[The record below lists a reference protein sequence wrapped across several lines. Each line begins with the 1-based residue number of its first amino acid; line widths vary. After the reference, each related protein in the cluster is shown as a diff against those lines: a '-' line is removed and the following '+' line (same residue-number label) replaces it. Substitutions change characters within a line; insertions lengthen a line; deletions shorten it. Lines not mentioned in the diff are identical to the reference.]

1 MIWKKETIIIRYL
14 AHELLEFYL
23 LKKTMKKS
31 LTARHVSLWD
41 MGAERINYSATEEGK
56 LSNKTNYHK

>member
-1 MIWKKETIIIRYL
+1 
-14 AHELLEFYL
+14 
-23 LKKTMKKS
+23 MKKS
-31 LTARHVSLWD
+31 LTAWHVSLWD